1 MPIFNYQAVDRTG
14 RTVTGQMPAL
24 SETLLE
30 EKLSETGVWLVDAR
44 PQATLTVEQAAK
56 SRKGWMTGKVS
67 RRDLID
73 FCTLMSFQCKVGIPL
88 LQAFEVARQD
98 CENQFFAKII
108 ASLQRDVEAGALSYE
123 ALEKY
128 PSVFTPHF
136 ISVIRAG
143 EASGN
148 LPEAFTDLRDY
159 LEWVDRVLAEVRQA
173 SLYPAITAAV
183 VGAFT
188 VGLFIFVIPKFAE
201 LLNSVNAELPLLTQ
215 IVFGLSDILKNTW
228 YVWLVAIPALITGVF
243 VARRTSKKAER
254 WFDGM
259 KLGMPVFGPL
269 NKMLAISRFTHNM
282 AILYSA
288 GIPILNGLLLC
299 RGLTGSILVEEATA
313 AAEELIK
320 SGNTFSEALRKQ
332 PIFPPLLVR
341 MVLMGETTGNLDA
354 ALNNVSEYYSEIIP
368 RRIKKI
374 TTIIEPC
381 LTLFLIGIVGMV
393 ALSIYLP
400 ILSLMSAIGK

>member
-1 MPIFNYQAVDRTG
+1 MPIFNYKAIDREG
-14 RTVTGQMPAL
+14 QSFSGQMPAL
-24 SETLLE
+24 SEANLE
-30 EKLSETGVWLVDAR
+30 EKLFETGVWLVDAR
-44 PQATLTVEQAAK
+44 PQSNITTEAAARSK
-56 SRKGWMTGKVS
+56 QGWMTGKVK

-88 LQAFEVARQD
+88 LSAFDVARQD
-98 CENQFFAKII
+98 CENKFFAGVI
-108 ASLQRDVEAGALSYE
+108 SELMRDVEAGALSYE
-123 ALEKY
+123 AMQKY
-128 PSVFTPHF
+128 PQVFTPHF

-143 EASGN
+143 EASGK

-173 SLYPAITAAV
+173 SLYPAITATV

-188 VGLFIFVIPKFAE
+188 VGLFIFVIPRFAM
-201 LLNSVNAELPLLTQ
+201 LLKSVNAELPLITQ
-215 IVFGLSDILKNTW
+215 IIFTASDLLKATW
-228 YVWLVAIPALITGVF
+228 YIWLVVIPALIITLMI
-243 VARRTSKKAER
+243 ARRLSKAVER
-254 WFDGM
+254 WIDTV

-269 NKMLAISRFTHNM
+269 NKMLAVSRFTHNM

-288 GIPILNGLLLC
+288 GIPVINALTLC
-299 RGLTGSILVEEATA
+299 RNLTGSILVEEATA
-313 AAEELIK
+313 GVEELVK
-320 SGNTFSEALRKQ
+320 SGNTLSEAIRKQ

-354 ALNNVSEYYSEIIP
+354 ALQNVSDYYNEIIP

-374 TTIIEPC
+374 TTIIEPA

-393 ALSIYLP
+393 ALAIYLP